1 LTIFIEIFNS
11 VWDIV
16 LLLAVAALCG
26 AIARAV
32 ARNWR
37 GGCLAAMGI
46 GFIGAVLG
54 LWLARLLNLPNTFS
68 IDVGGT
74 SFPIVYALLG
84 GPLLLLILRLLRIQS
99 PRRVHRSFS
108 MFRLATL

>member
-1 LTIFIEIFNS
+1 MIVTIFNS
-11 VWDIV
+11 VWGIL

-26 AIARAV
+26 MIAQAV
-32 ARNWR
+32 VHHWR

-54 LWLARLLNLPNTFS
+54 IWLAGLLHLPNLFS
-68 IDVGGT
+68 INVGGV

-84 GPLLLLILRLLRIQS
+84 GMFLLLILRLLR
-99 PRRVHRSFS
+99 V
-108 MFRLATL
+108 